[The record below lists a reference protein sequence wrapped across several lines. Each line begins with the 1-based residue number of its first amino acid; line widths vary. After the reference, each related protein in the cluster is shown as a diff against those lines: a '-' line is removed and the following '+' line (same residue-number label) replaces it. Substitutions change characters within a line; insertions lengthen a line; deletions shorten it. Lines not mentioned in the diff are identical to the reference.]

1 MSTYETQQQES
12 SGTDY
17 EQLDDRTE
25 RALTEYMTVLPQ
37 GGEVYT
43 VVGENGSTYRVDGR
57 EGRCTC
63 PDHEHRAVECKHI
76 RRVAFAT
83 GAVPIPGEV
92 DGVDALL
99 GEHANDER
107 QVAATD
113 GGQVVEPA
121 GERVRVPVDG
131 GVLIYERREVGKELV
146 GFEDVTNWDELGEA
160 VVARGHS
167 RGDVLH
173 LPELDE

>member
-1 MSTYETQQQES
+1 MTHYAPTEVE
-12 SGTDY
+12 GTDV
-17 EQLDDRTE
+17 EPRTQ
-25 RALTEYMTVLPQ
+25 RSLTEYMTVLPE

-63 PDHEHRAVECKHI
+63 PDHEHRGVRCKHI

-83 GAVPIPGEV
+83 GAEPIPGEV
-92 DGVDALL
+92 DGVDELL
-99 GEHANDER
+99 GEHVDGER
-107 QVAATD
+107 QVVATD

-146 GFEDVTNWDELGEA
+146 GFESVDDWDGVAAALR
-160 VVARGHS
+160 ARGLGVGAIH
-167 RGDVLH
+167 H
-173 LPELDE
+173 LPELNE